1 MSATERKDPP
11 QTLSPMLKTLK
22 DLFETTFAPA
32 AGGAAHCKEH
42 TLQLATAVLL
52 VEVMRA
58 DAEFDPA
65 ERAVVLSA
73 LRDKFKLSDDEAARL
88 VELAHQTANAS
99 SDFFQFTSK
108 INESFDMEDKIRMV
122 EHLWRVA
129 YADGVLTAH
138 ENHLMR
144 RVSDLLHV
152 PHGAYISAKMRA
164 KQAMRVE

>member
-1 MSATERKDPP
+1 
-11 QTLSPMLKTLK
+11 
-22 DLFETTFAPA
+22 
-32 AGGAAHCKEH
+32 
-42 TLQLATAVLL
+42 LQLATAVLL

-65 ERAVVLSA
+65 ERAAVLSA

-88 VELAHQTANAS
+88 VELAHQTAQGS

-108 INESFDMEDKIRMV
+108 INETFDMEDKVRMV

-152 PHGAYISAKMRA
+152 PHGAYINAKMRA
-164 KQAMRVE
+164 KQALRID

>member
-1 MSATERKDPP
+1 
-11 QTLSPMLKTLK
+11 MLTTLK
-22 DLFETTFAPA
+22 DLFDSVFATTACGPGHA
-32 AGGAAHCKEH
+32 EEH

-58 DAEFDPA
+58 DVEINPA
-65 ERAVVLSA
+65 ERAEVLAA
-73 LRDKFKLSDDEAARL
+73 LRDKFNLSDDEAARL
-88 VELAHQTANAS
+88 VELAHQTAQGS

-164 KQAMRVE
+164 KQALRAE

>member
-1 MSATERKDPP
+1 
-11 QTLSPMLKTLK
+11 MLKTLK
-22 DLFETTFAPA
+22 DLFETAFAPT
-32 AGGAAHCKEH
+32 AGGASHCDEH
-42 TLQLATAVLL
+42 ALQLATAVLL

-65 ERAVVLSA
+65 ERTAVLSA
-73 LRDKFKLSDDEAARL
+73 LRDKFKLSDDEASRL

-108 INESFDMEDKIRMV
+108 INESVDMEDKIRMV

>member
-1 MSATERKDPP
+1 
-11 QTLSPMLKTLK
+11 MLKTLK
-22 DLFETTFAPA
+22 DLFETTFAPT
-32 AGGAAHCKEH
+32 AGGAAHCDEH
-42 TLQLATAVLL
+42 ALQLATAVLL

-65 ERAVVLSA
+65 ERAAVLSA

-88 VELAHQTANAS
+88 VELAHQTAQGS
-99 SDFFQFTSK
+99 SDYFQFTSK
-108 INESFDMEDKIRMV
+108 INETFDMEDKVRMV

-152 PHGAYISAKMRA
+152 PHGAYINAKMRA
-164 KQAMRVE
+164 KQALRIE

>member
-1 MSATERKDPP
+1 
-11 QTLSPMLKTLK
+11 MLKTLK
-22 DLFETTFAPA
+22 DLFDSVFATTACGPGHA
-32 AGGAAHCKEH
+32 EEH
-42 TLQLATAVLL
+42 MLQLATAVLL

-58 DAEFDPA
+58 DVEIDPA
-65 ERAVVLSA
+65 ERAEVLAA
-73 LRDKFKLSDDEAARL
+73 LRDKFNLSDDEAARL
-88 VELAHQTANAS
+88 VELAHQTAQGS

-152 PHGAYISAKMRA
+152 PHGAYINAKMRA
-164 KQAMRVE
+164 KQALRVE

>member
-1 MSATERKDPP
+1 MTSPSVKPRKGF
-11 QTLSPMLKTLK
+11 LGSP
-22 DLFETTFAPA
+22 FARA
-32 AGGAAHCKEH
+32 AGGAAHCNERV
-42 TLQLATAVLL
+42 LQLAPAVRL
-52 VEVMRA
+52 VEVLRA

-65 ERAVVLSA
+65 ERASVLSA
-73 LRDKFKLSDDEAARL
+73 LRDKFKLTDDEAARL
-88 VELAHQTANAS
+88 VELAHQTAQVS

-108 INESFDMEDKIRMV
+108 INESFDMEDKVRMV

-152 PHGAYISAKMRA
+152 PHGAYINAKMRA
-164 KQAMRVE
+164 KQALRID

>member
-1 MSATERKDPP
+1 
-11 QTLSPMLKTLK
+11 MLKTLK
-22 DLFETTFAPA
+22 DLFETAFIPA
-32 AGGAAHCKEH
+32 AGGAAHRDEH
-42 TLQLATAVLL
+42 ALQLATAVLL

-65 ERAVVLSA
+65 ERAEVLSA

-88 VELAHQTANAS
+88 VELAHQTAQGS

-108 INESFDMEDKIRMV
+108 INESFEMEDKVRMV

-152 PHGAYISAKMRA
+152 PHGAYINAKMRA
-164 KQAMRVE
+164 KQALRVE

>member
-1 MSATERKDPP
+1 MT
-11 QTLSPMLKTLK
+11 
-22 DLFETTFAPA
+22 
-32 AGGAAHCKEH
+32 
-42 TLQLATAVLL
+42 
-52 VEVMRA
+52 
-58 DAEFDPA
+58 
-65 ERAVVLSA
+65 
-73 LRDKFKLSDDEAARL
+73 DKIKLTDDEAAQL
-88 VELAHQTANAS
+88 VELAHQTARGS

-152 PHGAYISAKMRA
+152 PHGAYINAKMRA
-164 KQAMRVE
+164 KQALRVE

>member
-1 MSATERKDPP
+1 
-11 QTLSPMLKTLK
+11 MLKTLK
-22 DLFETTFAPA
+22 DLFDNVFIPASVAP
-32 AGGAAHCKEH
+32 GHCDEH

-58 DAEFDPA
+58 DAEIAPA
-65 ERAVVLSA
+65 ERTQVLAA
-73 LRDKFKLSDDEAARL
+73 LRDKFKLHDDEAARL
-88 VELAHQTANAS
+88 VELAHQTVHGA
-99 SDFFQFTSK
+99 SDFFQFTSR
-108 INESFDMEDKIRMV
+108 INESFDMEDKVRMV

-152 PHGAYISAKMRA
+152 PHGAYINAKMRA
-164 KQAMRVE
+164 KQAAGLED

>member
-1 MSATERKDPP
+1 ML
-11 QTLSPMLKTLK
+11 QTVK
-22 DLFETTFAPA
+22 DLFDSVFTPA
-32 AGGAAHCKEH
+32 ASGPAHCEEH

-58 DAEFDPA
+58 DIEIDPT
-65 ERAVVLSA
+65 ERAEVLAA
-73 LRDKFKLSDDEAARL
+73 LRDKFKLTDDEAARL
-88 VELAHQTANAS
+88 VELAHQTAQGS

-152 PHGAYISAKMRA
+152 PHGAYINAKMRA
-164 KQAMRVE
+164 KQALRVE

>member
-1 MSATERKDPP
+1 
-11 QTLSPMLKTLK
+11 MLKTLK
-22 DLFETTFAPA
+22 DLFETAFTPV
-32 AGGAAHCKEH
+32 AGGAAHCDERA
-42 TLQLATAVLL
+42 LQLATAVLL

-65 ERAVVLSA
+65 ERTAVLSA
-73 LRDKFKLSDDEAARL
+73 LRDKFKLSDDEASRL

-108 INESFDMEDKIRMV
+108 INESVDMEDKIRMV

>member
-1 MSATERKDPP
+1 ML
-11 QTLSPMLKTLK
+11 QTFK
-22 DLFETTFAPA
+22 DLFDTVFTPA
-32 AGGAAHCKEH
+32 GSGPAHCEEH

-58 DAEFDPA
+58 DAEIDPA
-65 ERAVVLSA
+65 ERAEVLSA
-73 LRDKFKLSDDEAARL
+73 LRDKFKLSDDEADQL
-88 VELAHQTANAS
+88 VDLAHQTSLTS
-99 SDFFQFTSK
+99 SDFFQFTSR
-108 INESFDMEDKIRMV
+108 INEAFDMEDKIRMV

-164 KQAMRVE
+164 KQALRAE

>member
-1 MSATERKDPP
+1 ML
-11 QTLSPMLKTLK
+11 QTFKN
-22 DLFETTFAPA
+22 LFDTVFAPA
-32 AGGAAHCKEH
+32 AGGPAHCEEH

-58 DAEFDPA
+58 DVEIDPA
-65 ERAVVLSA
+65 ERAEVLSA
-73 LRDKFKLSDDEAARL
+73 LRDKFKLSDDEAAQL
-88 VELAHQTANAS
+88 VELAHQTSLAS

-108 INESFDMEDKIRMV
+108 INEAFDMEDKIRMV

-164 KQAMRVE
+164 KQALRAE

>member
-1 MSATERKDPP
+1 
-11 QTLSPMLKTLK
+11 MLKTLK
-22 DLFETTFAPA
+22 DLFETTFAPV
-32 AGGAAHCKEH
+32 AGGATHCDEH
-42 TLQLATAVLL
+42 ALQLATAVLL

-58 DAEFDPA
+58 DAEFDAA
-65 ERAVVLSA
+65 ERAEVLAA

-88 VELAHQTANAS
+88 VELAQQTAQGS

-108 INESFDMEDKIRMV
+108 INDSFDMEDKVRMV

-129 YADGVLTAH
+129 YADGVLNAH

-152 PHGAYISAKMRA
+152 PHGAYINAKMRA

>member
-1 MSATERKDPP
+1 
-11 QTLSPMLKTLK
+11 MLKTLK

-32 AGGAAHCKEH
+32 GGGATHCDEH
-42 TLQLATAVLL
+42 ALQLATAVLL

-58 DAEFDPA
+58 DAEFDAA
-65 ERAVVLSA
+65 ERAEVLVA

-88 VELAHQTANAS
+88 VELAQQTAQGS

-108 INESFDMEDKIRMV
+108 INDSFDMEDKIRMV

-129 YADGVLTAH
+129 YADGVLNAH

-152 PHGAYISAKMRA
+152 PHGAYINAKMRA

>member
-1 MSATERKDPP
+1 
-11 QTLSPMLKTLK
+11 MLTTLK
-22 DLFETTFAPA
+22 DLFDSVFATTASGPGHA
-32 AGGAAHCKEH
+32 EEH

-58 DAEFDPA
+58 DVEINPA
-65 ERAVVLSA
+65 ERAEVLAA
-73 LRDKFKLSDDEAARL
+73 LRDKFNLSDDEAARL
-88 VELAHQTANAS
+88 VELAHQAAQGS

-152 PHGAYISAKMRA
+152 PHGAYINAKMRA
-164 KQAMRVE
+164 KQALRAE

>member
-1 MSATERKDPP
+1 
-11 QTLSPMLKTLK
+11 MLQTLK
-22 DLFETTFAPA
+22 DLFDTVFAPA
-32 AGGAAHCKEH
+32 MAGPGHCEEH

-58 DAEFDPA
+58 DVEINPA
-65 ERAVVLSA
+65 ERAEVLSA

-88 VELAHQTANAS
+88 VDLAHQTSRGS

-108 INESFDMEDKIRMV
+108 INDAFDMEDKIRMV

-164 KQAMRVE
+164 KQALRAE